1 MFSSLKRDFGPST
14 TIIFLITIC
23 VYVLQVI
30 LDYLLHFAQGQIN
43 PFILL
48 NSFFN
53 GPSIQSLILSGA
65 QVKALVFG
73 GQWFRLIIPIF
84 LHASLMHIFS
94 NMLALIIVGPYVENL
109 FGSIKFLIIYFVS
122 GIWGNLFALIFDPN
136 STTISVGASGA
147 IFGLFGAMISVA
159 WYNRNNYIFRRQL
172 FIFVALAVFN
182 LVGNLGDPSVDIW
195 AHIGGLISGA
205 LSSLI
210 IDFPSTQYGKIK
222 IVVKVIAIL
231 IMIIPLYIVIHQV
244 IS

>member
-1 MFSSLKRDFGPST
+1 T
-14 TIIFLITIC
+14 
-23 VYVLQVI
+23 
-30 LDYLLHFAQGQIN
+30 
-43 PFILL
+43 
-48 NSFFN
+48 
-53 GPSIQSLILSGA
+53 
-65 QVKALVFG
+65 
-73 GQWFRLIIPIF
+73 
-84 LHASLMHIFS
+84 
-94 NMLALIIVGPYVENL
+94 
-109 FGSIKFLIIYFVS
+109 
-122 GIWGNLFALIFDPN
+122 
-136 STTISVGASGA
+136 
-147 IFGLFGAMISVA
+147 FGAMISVA